1 MNKLKEYELNLI
13 FSLLDRWRKAHHLG
27 NESKE
32 NFSYDDESTLSYFH
46 VLELLGDIYAKQLK
60 KDADEFI
67 KEFTNSYNSNIL
79 SLTDTN
85 LDNKNLETIKL
96 LKNILNKDVSV
107 YSKIIYLL
115 KEFKLYSIETAFWI
129 KNLIDSRNSVA
140 HGRQVYYGKA
150 IYPVKPFYPLIINEL
165 YSLEFL
171 RIFIAKVICSHLK
184 IALFDEKWDRIKDSF
199 ITNDFT
205 TKQFIRGNKIAIENL
220 SKEEYKIIFGGLNY
234 FIVSKRIKVNE
245 TKDIYRFYLES
256 EIENKDFLAT
266 NIDAIVILYESN
278 IQNMEEILKRAI
290 VNTYEFDCNPH
301 HKFRDMMYYL
311 DYHNFKTPKL
321 ESLIIS
327 NEIK

>member
-140 HGRQVYYGKA
+140 HGRQVYY
-150 IYPVKPFYPLIINEL
+150 
-165 YSLEFL
+165 
-171 RIFIAKVICSHLK
+171 
-184 IALFDEKWDRIKDSF
+184 
-199 ITNDFT
+199 
-205 TKQFIRGNKIAIENL
+205 
-220 SKEEYKIIFGGLNY
+220 
-234 FIVSKRIKVNE
+234 
-245 TKDIYRFYLES
+245 
-256 EIENKDFLAT
+256 
-266 NIDAIVILYESN
+266 
-278 IQNMEEILKRAI
+278 
-290 VNTYEFDCNPH
+290 
-301 HKFRDMMYYL
+301 
-311 DYHNFKTPKL
+311 
-321 ESLIIS
+321 
-327 NEIK
+327 